1 MREFTDQ
8 DGITWTT
15 SIEGQDGPDYKGRF
29 HLVFASSNGR
39 AELRDVRWNSERTA
53 RRTLETMSSVELRR
67 RLRSATGRLSL
78 PVG

>member
-8 DGITWTT
+8 DGTTWTA

-29 HLVFASSNGR
+29 HLVFTSSNGR
-39 AELRDVRWNSERTA
+39 AELRDVRWNSERAA
-53 RRTLETMSSVELRR
+53 RRTLQTMSSVELRR
-67 RLRSATGRLSL
+67 RLRSANGRLSL